1 MATSR
6 ASAVTICSICGEPLN
21 AKGDCVACL
30 LRRGL
35 GGSIAENEPSASL
48 VFGDFEVLRRED
60 GSFCE
65 LGRGA
70 FGVTYLAVDNVLRRR
85 VALKVIN
92 VPAAARGSNTMRERF
107 LREARAAAALRHPN
121 VAAIYQFGASPNGS
135 RCFYAMEL
143 IQGETL
149 ETRVRRDGP
158 LNPKLALEI
167 AIQIARAL
175 MAAAAQG
182 LIHRDLKPANIMLTS
197 GNAETA
203 ELEVKVIDFGLAK
216 AIADAGGEMDLTRGE
231 FVGTPNF
238 ASPEQFESGAVDV
251 RSDIYSLGATLWF
264 ALAGK
269 TPFAGRNIEEIQRAQ
284 KSDTLPVEQ
293 LDAARVPSSLK
304 SLLVS
309 MLAFEPAARPGI
321 QELTT
326 SLRRC
331 SAKEITLEIGHV
343 LFIDIVG
350 YSKLSINEQRAAV
363 DELTQTVRSKEEFR
377 EAEASDRLIK
387 IATGDGMALV
397 FYTSPEAPVRCA
409 MQISRALKDHPGLHI
424 RMGIHSG
431 AVSGLLDVTGRANLT
446 GAGLNMAQRVMDC
459 GDAGHILL
467 SKHVAEDLEQYEG
480 WRPLLHDLGTIDV
493 KHGIKLHIVN
503 LYGAD
508 VGRRELP
515 ATLRMERRRA
525 ARMRWVSGAAAIGFA
540 AAILAGMIFVSRSRP
555 PLAQT
560 APEKSVAVLPFE
572 NLSRDPDNAFFA
584 DGVQDEIL
592 TDLAKIGDLKV
603 ISRRSVMQYKSE
615 AKRNLLQI
623 AHELGVANIVEGS
636 VQRAGN
642 RVRVNAQLVDA
653 RTDRHLW
660 GQTYDRDLA
669 DVFAIQSEI
678 AKTIADQLQAKL
690 SPDEKNA
697 IERPPTNDV
706 SAFDLYTRAKN
717 LLLTVS
723 VTSTGKAD
731 LLQAADLLNQAVA
744 RDPSFFQAYCQ
755 LAFTHDV
762 LYLLGFDH
770 TSGRLASAETAIEAA
785 SRLRPGAGEA
795 HLARAENLYRG
806 YLDYDGALA
815 ELEAA
820 RQTLPNDP
828 RMVELKGY
836 IERRQGRWG
845 ESIKDLERAV
855 ELDPRNIST
864 LQQLALSYQVCR
876 RYAEEKLVWD
886 RIFAIVP
893 DNAEATAGRALAE
906 LYSKA
911 DTRLLHQAIDSI
923 RARNPAA
930 LPRIAEFLLDC
941 ALAERDTDAAK
952 SALIALGEN
961 PINLGAPDNV
971 RFNRTCVEGV
981 IARMTGDDKRAR
993 SAFTAARAEQE
1004 KIVQAQPNYGPA
1016 LCVLGLIDAGLGR
1029 KEEALREGRRAVG
1042 LNPMEKDAFSGITM
1056 VKYLA
1061 MIAAWVGDKDLACE
1075 QLATTIRHPSPVSYG
1090 QLKLLPLWDPLRG
1103 DPRFEKLVE
1112 EAKLP
1117 VALSASASG
1126 APGRANFAPAPEKSI
1141 AVLPFENLSRDPDN
1155 AYFADGIQSEIL
1167 TKLAAIGDLKVISRS
1182 STAKYKS
1189 NPEDLKTVARE
1200 LGVANVLEGSVQRAA
1215 DKVRVNVQL
1224 LDARMD
1230 THLWAKSYD
1239 RDLKD
1244 VFAVETE
1251 VAQEIADALRAKL
1264 SPSQTDALA
1273 TAPTRDTEAYDLFL
1287 KGEYEERQAES
1298 ALNSE
1303 LFDRAQTF
1311 YRQAVARDT
1320 NFALAYARLAYS
1332 QLFRHWLISNLTSAE
1347 LAEVKSHID
1356 RALAIAPALA
1366 DAHLALALFH
1376 YWGHR
1381 DYDPALSELD
1391 RVVELQP
1398 NNANAQSFYAAIYRR
1413 RGEWKQSL
1421 AADERAAELDPRD
1434 PQIPTEIGVTCNSLR
1449 RWGDAEHA
1457 FRRALALDP
1466 HNALAAVYLART
1478 YVNSA
1483 GDVRRAK
1490 QAYEG
1495 VPAESRTH
1503 RWLGQGVSTMID
1515 ERVYLDVL
1523 ERHFADALK
1532 AWDTLPMNAPEERLR
1547 QLEAR
1552 IGIQV
1557 IAGQG
1562 EVAKSECEQARALLE
1577 ARLAERSEDR
1587 ASMVALAWVYVCLGR
1602 SADAVRVAKQAADS
1616 LPVEKDAL
1624 AGRILLNAL
1633 AEIEA
1638 RTGHAEEAVGIL
1650 RQLLT
1655 APAGQVIS
1663 VARLKIDLVW
1673 DPIRNDPDFQ
1683 KLISEPEPETVYK

>member
-1 MATSR
+1 MAISR
-6 ASAVTICSICGEPLN
+6 ASAGTVCSICGGALN
-21 AKGDCVACL
+21 AKGNCPACL
-30 LRRGL
+30 LRTALDRSVVEGEAL
-35 GGSIAENEPSASL
+35 TSL
-48 VFGDFEVLRRED
+48 VFGDFEVARRED
-60 GSFCE
+60 GSLWE

-70 FGVTYLAVDNVLRRR
+70 FGVTYLAVDNVLRRK
-85 VALKVIN
+85 VALKVID
-92 VPAAARGSNTMRERF
+92 VPAAAHGPQAVRERF

-143 IQGETL
+143 VQGETL

-216 AIADAGGEMDLTRGE
+216 AIADAGGEMNLTRGE

-269 TPFAGRNIEEIQRAQ
+269 TPFAGRNIEEIHRAQ

-363 DELTQTVRSKEEFR
+363 DELTQTVRSTEEFR

-387 IATGDGMALV
+387 IPSGDGMALV

-409 MQISRALKDHPGLHI
+409 IQISRGLKDHPGLHI

-493 KHGIKLHIVN
+493 KHGIKLHIVS

-515 ATLRMERRRA
+515 ATLRMERRRT
-525 ARMRWVSGAAAIGFA
+525 ARMRWVSGAAAIGLA
-540 AAILAGMIFVSRSRP
+540 AAILAGIIFVSRSRL

-592 TDLAKIGDLKV
+592 TDLAKIADLKV

-697 IERPPTNDV
+697 IERPPTSDIN
-706 SAFDLYTRAKN
+706 AFDLYTRGKN
-717 LLLTVS
+717 LLLVS
-723 VTSTGKAD
+723 AGKAGAGRAD

-744 RDPSFFQAYCQ
+744 RDPSFYEAYCQ
-755 LAFTHDV
+755 LAFAHDG
-762 LYLLGFDH
+762 LYFLGYDH
-770 TSGRLASAETAIEAA
+770 TRAHLAQAEAA
-785 SRLRPGAGEA
+785 VQAAARLHPDAGET
-795 HLARAENLYRG
+795 HLARARNLYFG

-815 ELEAA
+815 ELEIA
-820 RQTLPNDP
+820 RQSIPGDP
-828 RMVELKGY
+828 SVVALKGY
-836 IERRQGRWG
+836 IERRQGRWE
-845 ESIKDLERAV
+845 ESTRDFERAT
-855 ELDPRNIST
+855 ELDPRNAQT
-864 LQQLALSYQVCR
+864 LQQTALSYGLLR
-876 RYAEEKLVWD
+876 RYAQEESMLTRVLAFIPND
-886 RIFAIVP
+886 PVTNGLRGFGQLDSSANTLPLHEIV
-893 DNAEATAGRALAE
+893 E
-906 LYSKA
+906 
-911 DTRLLHQAIDSI
+911 SI
-923 RARNPAA
+923 RATNPGA
-930 LPRIAEFLLDC
+930 LPSIANYWLIC
-941 ALAERDTDAAK
+941 TLAERDSTAAK
-952 SALIALGEN
+952 DALIAFGEN
-961 PINLGAPDNV
+961 PINLSPPENV
-971 RFNRTCVEGV
+971 FFNRPFAEGV
-981 IARMTGDDKRAR
+981 IARMTKEDAKAR
-993 SAFTAARAEQE
+993 TAFTAARAEQE
-1004 KIVQAQPNYGPA
+1004 KIIQAQPNYGPA

-1029 KEEALREGRRAVG
+1029 KEDALREGRRAVE
-1042 LNPMEKDAFSGITM
+1042 LLPVEKDALGGIVI

-1075 QLATTIRHPSPVSYG
+1075 QLAIAIRRPSNLSYG
-1090 QLKLLPLWDPLRG
+1090 QLKLLPFWDPLRG
-1103 DPRFEKLVE
+1103 DSRFEKLVE
-1112 EAKLP
+1112 DAKQ
-1117 VALSASASG
+1117 
-1126 APGRANFAPAPEKSI
+1126 PA
-1141 AVLPFENLSRDPDN
+1141 
-1155 AYFADGIQSEIL
+1155 
-1167 TKLAAIGDLKVISRS
+1167 
-1182 STAKYKS
+1182 
-1189 NPEDLKTVARE
+1189 
-1200 LGVANVLEGSVQRAA
+1200 
-1215 DKVRVNVQL
+1215 
-1224 LDARMD
+1224 
-1230 THLWAKSYD
+1230 
-1239 RDLKD
+1239 
-1244 VFAVETE
+1244 
-1251 VAQEIADALRAKL
+1251 ALR
-1264 SPSQTDALA
+1264 
-1273 TAPTRDTEAYDLFL
+1273 
-1287 KGEYEERQAES
+1287 
-1298 ALNSE
+1298 
-1303 LFDRAQTF
+1303 
-1311 YRQAVARDT
+1311 
-1320 NFALAYARLAYS
+1320 
-1332 QLFRHWLISNLTSAE
+1332 
-1347 LAEVKSHID
+1347 
-1356 RALAIAPALA
+1356 
-1366 DAHLALALFH
+1366 
-1376 YWGHR
+1376 
-1381 DYDPALSELD
+1381 
-1391 RVVELQP
+1391 
-1398 NNANAQSFYAAIYRR
+1398 
-1413 RGEWKQSL
+1413 
-1421 AADERAAELDPRD
+1421 
-1434 PQIPTEIGVTCNSLR
+1434 
-1449 RWGDAEHA
+1449 
-1457 FRRALALDP
+1457 
-1466 HNALAAVYLART
+1466 
-1478 YVNSA
+1478 
-1483 GDVRRAK
+1483 
-1490 QAYEG
+1490 
-1495 VPAESRTH
+1495 
-1503 RWLGQGVSTMID
+1503 
-1515 ERVYLDVL
+1515 
-1523 ERHFADALK
+1523 
-1532 AWDTLPMNAPEERLR
+1532 
-1547 QLEAR
+1547 
-1552 IGIQV
+1552 
-1557 IAGQG
+1557 
-1562 EVAKSECEQARALLE
+1562 
-1577 ARLAERSEDR
+1577 
-1587 ASMVALAWVYVCLGR
+1587 
-1602 SADAVRVAKQAADS
+1602 
-1616 LPVEKDAL
+1616 
-1624 AGRILLNAL
+1624 
-1633 AEIEA
+1633 
-1638 RTGHAEEAVGIL
+1638 
-1650 RQLLT
+1650 
-1655 APAGQVIS
+1655 
-1663 VARLKIDLVW
+1663 
-1673 DPIRNDPDFQ
+1673 
-1683 KLISEPEPETVYK
+1683 